1 MKIRLTQGSELLF
14 SDHFGGPLPT
24 VEKLLNRV
32 CRVHPQQTA
41 GWCDESGQLRRA
53 LAVFVNGEHIRY
65 RQGFKTELK
74 DGDDVHVIAGKRRCP
89 SNTVNTTRRFSST

>member
-14 SDHFGGPLPT
+14 SDRLGEPLPT

-32 CRVHPQQTA
+32 RCVNPQRTA
-41 GWCDESGQLRRA
+41 GWCDESGQLRET

-65 RQGFKTELK
+65 RRGFQTELK
-74 DGDDVHVIAGKRRCP
+74 DGDDVYVIPLVAGG
-89 SNTVNTTRRFSST
+89 